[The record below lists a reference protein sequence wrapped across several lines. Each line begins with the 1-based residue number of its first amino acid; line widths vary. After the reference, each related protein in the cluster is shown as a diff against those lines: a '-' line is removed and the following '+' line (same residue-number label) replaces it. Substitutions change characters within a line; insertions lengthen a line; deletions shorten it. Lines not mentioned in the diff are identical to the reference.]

1 VLVIQAIGLMA
12 RHLKTRKSL
21 QPYPS
26 PRGIK
31 IHCKLLRS
39 LVAVN
44 SNKIGLSMAACQRCA
59 HVQQEPSLSPN
70 FLPFFFT
77 LRDGCAH
84 AHGSS
89 IDSSTDYP
97 KGGGAGFM
105 LIGFKV

>member
-1 VLVIQAIGLMA
+1 MLVIQAIGLMA

-44 SNKIGLSMAACQRCA
+44 SNKIGLSMSEVCTCAAGAQ
-59 HVQQEPSLSPN
+59 SLPN